1 MNKSSLVMFA
11 GAFALFAGAAQ
22 AASVTNRDVSEHYLQ
37 IVDESGEAE
46 AQDIVISANQ
56 SLDGICMEGCTIGM
70 EDGDPVT
77 INGSEKLVIED
88 GVLGIE
94 Q

>member
-1 MNKSSLVMFA
+1 MMKSGLVMFA
-11 GAFALFAGAAQ
+11 GAFALLAGSAQ

-37 IVDESGEAE
+37 IVDPNGESEP
-46 AQDIVISANQ
+46 QDVVIAANE
-56 SLDGICMEGCTIGM
+56 SLDGLCMEGCQIGLD
-70 EDGDPVT
+70 DGDPLT
-77 INGSEKLVIED
+77 LSGSEKLVIED